1 MDESSGFFETPARAR
16 SLSDGSFERISSNS
30 ESYCDIW
37 RADKDGRFRVYK
49 SLKAKYVGDPVYER
63 LLRKEFEIGY
73 SLKHQNICEY
83 YSFVSI
89 PPLGNCIEMEWVD
102 GETLDS
108 LLAREKMNKA
118 LTLRVLSE
126 ICDALEYMHS
136 KQVVHRDL
144 KPSNIMLTHNGGY
157 VKLIDF
163 GLSDSDSHS
172 VLKGSAGTQLYASPE
187 QLSGGEV
194 DLRSDIYSLGCVID
208 RLCPTSSGV
217 LPSRASSLRR
227 IARKC
232 TRRDPSR
239 RFQTASEVRRAL
251 LNKSSFILV
260 SAAAMLIVCV
270 TALLALRPWQS
281 SDAERLA
288 RPSANVPAGVSPSAV
303 ASPAAVSPSATIS
316 PSAAVPDSV
325 QSVTSS
331 TPPGAAGAVP
341 RSAGSQSAG
350 TSGVASGAAG
360 SSQSAGRSQSGVSRS
375 SASRSASASASRSGT
390 SSKTSS
396 SLSSATTSDQ
406 AAIDEIFRQATDLF
420 GE

>member
-1 MDESSGFFETPARAR
+1 MDESSGFFETPTRAQ
-16 SLSDGSFERISSNS
+16 SLSDGSFELISSNP

-37 RADKDGRFRVYK
+37 RADRDGRFRVYK
-49 SLKAKYVGDPVYER
+49 SLKAKYAGDPVYER

-83 YSFVSI
+83 YAFVNV

-108 LLAREKMNKA
+108 LLSRGKISKTLAVRL
-118 LTLRVLSE
+118 LTE
-126 ICDALEYMHS
+126 ICDALDYMHS
-136 KQVVHRDL
+136 KQVVYRDL

-172 VLKGSAGTQLYASPE
+172 VLKGSAGSQLYASPE

-194 DLRSDIYSLGCVID
+194 DLRSDIYSLGCVIG
-208 RLCPTSSGV
+208 RLCPASSGL

-227 IARKC
+227 VARKC

-239 RFQTASEVRRAL
+239 RFQTALEVRRAL
-251 LNKSSFILV
+251 LRKPSFMLV
-260 SAAAMLIVCV
+260 SAAAVLIVC
-270 TALLALRPWQS
+270 TAALLVLRPWQS

-288 RPSANVPAGVSPSAV
+288 SPSADVSAGVSPSAV
-303 ASPAAVSPSATIS
+303 PSAGVSPSATIS

-325 QSVTSS
+325 QSAPSP
-331 TPPGAAGAVP
+331 TPAGAAGVTP
-341 RSAGSQSAG
+341 VSAGSRVPGA
-350 TSGVASGAAG
+350 SGVAPGSAG
-360 SSQSAGRSQSGVSRS
+360 SSQSAAGSQAGASRS

-396 SLSSATTSDQ
+396 SQSSATTSDQ

>member
-16 SLSDGSFERISSNS
+16 SLSDGSFELISSNS

-260 SAAAMLIVCV
+260 SAVAMLIVCV

-303 ASPAAVSPSATIS
+303 ASPAA
-316 PSAAVPDSV
+316 AVPDSV
-325 QSVTSS
+325 QSVTSPLPARAS
-331 TPPGAAGAVP
+331 GAAPMA
-341 RSAGSQSAG
+341 AGSQSAG
-350 TSGVASGAAG
+350 TSGVASGSAG
-360 SSQSAGRSQSGVSRS
+360 SSQSAVGSQSGVSRS

-396 SLSSATTSDQ
+396 SQSSATTSDQ

>member
-16 SLSDGSFERISSNS
+16 SLSDGSFELISSNS

-108 LLAREKMNKA
+108 LLSRGKISKTLAVRL
-118 LTLRVLSE
+118 LTE
-126 ICDALEYMHS
+126 ICDALDYMHS

-194 DLRSDIYSLGCVID
+194 DLRSDIYSLGCVIG
-208 RLCPTSSGV
+208 RLCPTSSS
-217 LPSRASSLRR
+217 LLRASSLRR

-260 SAAAMLIVCV
+260 SAAAVLIVCV
-270 TALLALRPWQS
+270 AALLVLRPWQS

-288 RPSANVPAGVSPSAV
+288 RPSANVSAGVSPSVV
-303 ASPAAVSPSATIS
+303 ASPAAFSPSATIS
-316 PSAAVPDSV
+316 PAAAVPDSV
-325 QSVTSS
+325 QSVTSPS
-331 TPPGAAGAVP
+331 PSRAAGSAP

-350 TSGVASGAAG
+350 TSGVASGSAG
-360 SSQSAGRSQSGVSRS
+360 SLQSAVGSQSGVSRS
-375 SASRSASASASRSGT
+375 SVSRSASASASRSGT
-390 SSKTSS
+390 ASKTSS
-396 SLSSATTSDQ
+396 SQSSATTSDQ

>member
-1 MDESSGFFETPARAR
+1 MDESSGFFETPTRAQ
-16 SLSDGSFERISSNS
+16 SLSDGSFELISSNP
-30 ESYCDIW
+30 ESCCDIW
-37 RADKDGRFRVYK
+37 RADRDGRFRVYK
-49 SLKAKYVGDPVYER
+49 SLKAKYAGDPIYER
-63 LLRKEFEIGY
+63 LLRKEFENGY

-83 YSFVSI
+83 YAFVNV

-108 LLAREKMNKA
+108 LLSRGKISKA
-118 LTLRVLSE
+118 LAVRLLTE
-126 ICDALEYMHS
+126 ICDALDYMHS

-187 QLSGGEV
+187 QLAGGEV
-194 DLRSDIYSLGCVID
+194 DLRSDIYSLGCVIG
-208 RLCPTSSGV
+208 RLCPTSSG
-217 LPSRASSLRR
+217 LLRASPLRR

-270 TALLALRPWQS
+270 AALLVLRPWQS

-288 RPSANVPAGVSPSAV
+288 RPSTNVHAGVSPSAV
-303 ASPAAVSPSATIS
+303 PSASVSPSATIS

-325 QSVTSS
+325 QSVPSPS
-331 TPPGAAGAVP
+331 PSRAAGSAP

-350 TSGVASGAAG
+350 TSGVASGAAAG
-360 SSQSAGRSQSGVSRS
+360 SSQPAVGSQ
-375 SASRSASASASRSGT
+375 AT
-390 SSKTSS
+390 
-396 SLSSATTSDQ
+396 ATTSDQ

>member
-1 MDESSGFFETPARAR
+1 MDEPSGFFESPARAQ
-16 SLSDGSFERISSNS
+16 SSSDGIFELISGNP
-30 ESYCDIW
+30 ESCCDIW
-37 RADKDGRFRVYK
+37 RADRDGRFRVYK
-49 SLKAKYVGDPVYER
+49 SLKAKYMGDPVYER

-83 YSFVSI
+83 YAFVNL
-89 PPLGNCIEMEWVD
+89 PQLGNCIEMEWVD

-108 LLAREKMNKA
+108 LLAREKMSK
-118 LTLRVLSE
+118 LLSLRVLSE

-144 KPSNIMLTHNGGY
+144 KPSNIMLTHSGGY

-163 GLSDSDSHS
+163 GLSDSPAHS
-172 VLKGSAGTQLYASPE
+172 VLKGSAGTQVYASPE

-194 DLRSDIYSLGCVID
+194 DLRSDIYSLGCVIG
-208 RLCPTSSGV
+208 RLCPASSGLL

-239 RFQTASEVRRAL
+239 RFQTASEVQRAL
-251 LNKSSFILV
+251 VRKPSF
-260 SAAAMLIVCV
+260 AAASLLTVLLACLA
-270 TALLALRPWQS
+270 ALLVLRGWQS

-288 RPSANVPAGVSPSAV
+288 SPSAMPSPTVSPASVSPSAV
-303 ASPAAVSPSATIS
+303 PTAGFSPSETIS

-325 QSVTSS
+325 QSVTSPS
-331 TPPGAAGAVP
+331 PS
-341 RSAGSQSAG
+341 RSAGA
-350 TSGVASGAAG
+350 ASGAAG
-360 SSQSAGRSQSGVSRS
+360 ASKSAASRS
-375 SASRSASASASRSGT
+375 AASRSASASASLSGA
-390 SSKTSS
+390 SSQASAS
-396 SLSSATTSDQ
+396 QSSATTSDQ

>member
-16 SLSDGSFERISSNS
+16 SLSDGSFELISSNS

-108 LLAREKMNKA
+108 LLAREKMNKT

-172 VLKGSAGTQLYASPE
+172 VLKGSAGTQVYASPE

-208 RLCPTSSGV
+208 RLCPSSSG
-217 LPSRASSLRR
+217 LLRASSLRR

-239 RFQTASEVRRAL
+239 RFQTASEVQRAL
-251 LNKSSFILV
+251 LRKPSFT
-260 SAAAMLIVCV
+260 AASLLTVLLAC
-270 TALLALRPWQS
+270 TAALLVLRPWQS

-288 RPSANVPAGVSPSAV
+288 RPSPNVPAGVSPSAV
-303 ASPAAVSPSATIS
+303 ASPVAVSPSAAIS

-325 QSVTSS
+325 QSAPAS
-331 TPPGAAGAVP
+331 TP
-341 RSAGSQSAG
+341 
-350 TSGVASGAAG
+350 SGASGAAPASAGSKSAGASGMASGSAGSSQSVLGSQAGSARSVG
-360 SSQSAGRSQSGVSRS
+360 SSQSAGGSQS
-375 SASRSASASASRSGT
+375 A
-390 SSKTSS
+390 
-396 SLSSATTSDQ
+396 ATTSDQ

>member
-1 MDESSGFFETPARAR
+1 MDESSGFFESPVRAQ
-16 SLSDGSFERISSNS
+16 SSSDGIFELISGNP
-30 ESYCDIW
+30 ESCCDIW
-37 RADKDGRFRVYK
+37 RADRDGRFKVYK
-49 SLKAKYVGDPVYER
+49 SLKAKYMGDPVYER

-83 YSFVSI
+83 YAFVNF
-89 PPLGNCIEMEWVD
+89 PQLGNCIEMEWVD

-108 LLAREKMNKA
+108 LLAREKMSKS
-118 LTLRVLSE
+118 LSLRVLRE

-144 KPSNIMLTHNGGY
+144 KPSNIMLTHSGGY

-163 GLSDSDSHS
+163 GLSDSPAHS
-172 VLKGSAGTQLYASPE
+172 VLKGSAGTQVYASPE

-208 RLCPTSSGV
+208 RLCPSSYG
-217 LPSRASSLRR
+217 LLRASSLRR

-239 RFQTASEVRRAL
+239 RFQTASEVQRAL
-251 LNKSSFILV
+251 LRKPSF
-260 SAAAMLIVCV
+260 AAASLLTVLLAC
-270 TALLALRPWQS
+270 TAALLVLRPWQS

-303 ASPAAVSPSATIS
+303 ASPVAVSPSAAIS

-325 QSVTSS
+325 QSAPAS
-331 TPPGAAGAVP
+331 TP
-341 RSAGSQSAG
+341 
-350 TSGVASGAAG
+350 SGASGAAPASAGSKSAGASGMASGSAGSSQSVLGSQAGSARSVG
-360 SSQSAGRSQSGVSRS
+360 SSQSAGGSQS
-375 SASRSASASASRSGT
+375 A
-390 SSKTSS
+390 
-396 SLSSATTSDQ
+396 ATTSDQ

>member
-1 MDESSGFFETPARAR
+1 MDESSGFFETPTRAQ
-16 SLSDGSFERISSNS
+16 SLSDGSFELISSNP

-37 RADKDGRFRVYK
+37 RADRDGRFRVYK
-49 SLKAKYVGDPVYER
+49 SLKTKCVGDPVYER

-83 YSFVSI
+83 YAFVSV

-108 LLAREKMNKA
+108 LLSRGKISKTLAVRL
-118 LTLRVLSE
+118 LTE
-126 ICDALEYMHS
+126 ICDALDYMHS

-194 DLRSDIYSLGCVID
+194 DLRSDIYSLGCVIG
-208 RLCPTSSGV
+208 RLCPTSSS
-217 LPSRASSLRR
+217 LLRASSLRR

-251 LNKSSFILV
+251 LNKYSFILV
-260 SAAAMLIVCV
+260 SAAAVLIVCV
-270 TALLALRPWQS
+270 AALLALRPWQS

-288 RPSANVPAGVSPSAV
+288 RPSANVSAGVSPSAV
-303 ASPAAVSPSATIS
+303 ASPAA
-316 PSAAVPDSV
+316 AVTDSV
-325 QSVTSS
+325 QSVTSPLPARAS
-331 TPPGAAGAVP
+331 GASPMA
-341 RSAGSQSAG
+341 AGSQSAG
-350 TSGVASGAAG
+350 TSGVASGSAG
-360 SSQSAGRSQSGVSRS
+360 SSQSAVGSQSGVSRS

-390 SSKTSS
+390 SSMTSS
-396 SLSSATTSDQ
+396 SQSSATTSDQ

>member
-16 SLSDGSFERISSNS
+16 SLSDGSFELISSNS

-108 LLAREKMNKA
+108 LLAREKMNKT

-251 LNKSSFILV
+251 LNKSSFVLV

-288 RPSANVPAGVSPSAV
+288 RPSANVPAGVSPSAMPS
-303 ASPAAVSPSATIS
+303 AGLSPSVTIS
-316 PSAAVPDSV
+316 PSAAVLDSV
-325 QSVTSS
+325 QSVTSPS
-331 TPPGAAGAVP
+331 PSRGAGAALKVAGS
-341 RSAGSQSAG
+341 RSAGA
-350 TSGVASGAAG
+350 SGVASGAAAG
-360 SSQSAGRSQSGVSRS
+360 SSQPAVGSQAGSARSASSSQSASGSQS
-375 SASRSASASASRSGT
+375 A
-390 SSKTSS
+390 
-396 SLSSATTSDQ
+396 ATTSDQ